1 MLQSLGIVISLMALA
16 AAVVINLQP
25 LYFFWAWHFHLGQN
39 VGMSSGRVIAEYQKI
54 IKYLNVPGQKLQLS
68 LRLSQKGMEHF
79 VDVKRLV
86 VIDYGL
92 ALLGVCWLVFLWR
105 KNRQE
110 PILWEFVPCLRMIN
124 SVFLVIAILA
134 GLDFNFF
141 FIIFHQLLFRNNYWV
156 FDPQADQVI
165 KILPESFFGCSFLL
179 AFLLVET
186 AILVLVYLGKKQV
199 KKEFSN

>member
-1 MLQSLGIVISLMALA
+1 MLQSLGIAISLIAIA

-25 LYFFWAWHFHLGQN
+25 LYFFWAQHFHLGQS
-39 VGMSSGRVIAEYQKI
+39 VGMSDGRVIAEYQKI
-54 IKYLNVPGQKLQLS
+54 INYLNVPGQNLQLT

-79 VDVKRLV
+79 ADVKHLV
-86 VIDYGL
+86 AIDYGI
-92 ALLGVCWLVFLWR
+92 AFVGACWLLFLWR
-105 KNRQE
+105 KNRQG

-156 FDPQADQVI
+156 FDPRADQVI
-165 KILPESFFGCSFLL
+165 KILPEGFFGCSFLL
-179 AFLLVET
+179 AFLLVES
-186 AILVLVYLGKKQV
+186 AILVLIYFGKKQV